1 MSLTLYRLRPLAP
14 LHLGTGRAD
23 DLADLD
29 ELPRSDTLAAAL
41 CSVWRHVRPDADVS
55 ALAAAPPFAL
65 SSALPVVKS
74 GDAWLPTLSLPVGL
88 ADAAAGADR
97 KRWKGARFAPA
108 ALLRD
113 LLAGRAPDADVVD
126 GVLLPTAVAT
136 AHGDGLWHRDS
147 RVRLAVNRL
156 GDGPIPGLLYE
167 FGGVRFADGVRLGV
181 AVRFADE
188 AIRPA
193 FEAALALLG
202 EEGLGADRSSGY
214 GRFAVE
220 AAEAFAP
227 SLGTGMRLCLS
238 LCRPTRDEIAR
249 GLLAEPARW
258 DTVVRGGWVTSPGAA
273 SLRKRDLRM
282 LTEGAMVQDLGADV
296 VGDAPPVLEARPE
309 LGLGHDVYRSGVA
322 IAVPIAAPAGA
333 AGRAA

>member
-1 MSLTLYRLRPLAP
+1 MSLILYRLRPLAP

-41 CSVWRHVRPDADVS
+41 CSVWRHVQPGADIG
-55 ALAAAPPFAL
+55 ALAAAPPFAV
-65 SSALPVVKS
+65 SSALPVVKN
-74 GDAWLPTLSLPVGL
+74 GDTWLPTLPLPTGL
-88 ADAAAGADR
+88 AEAAAGADR

-113 LLAGRAPDADVVD
+113 LIASRAPDADVVD
-126 GVLLPTAVAT
+126 GVLLPTALAAV
-136 AHGDGLWHRDS
+136 HGEGLWHRES

-156 GDGPIPGLLYE
+156 GGGPIPGLLYE
-167 FGGVRFADGVRLGV
+167 FGGVRFADGVRLGI
-181 AVRFADE
+181 AADFAE
-188 AIRPA
+188 ESTRRA

-220 AAEAFAP
+220 AVDSFAP
-227 SLGTGMRLCLS
+227 ALGSGMRLCLS
-238 LCRPTRDEIAR
+238 LCRPTHDEIAR

-258 DTVVRGGWVTSPGAA
+258 DTVVRGGWITSPGAN
-273 SLRKRDLRM
+273 SLRKRDVRM
-282 LTEGAMVQDLGADV
+282 LAEGALVADLGADR
-296 VGDAPPVLEARPE
+296 VGAAPRVLEACPE

-322 IAVPIAAPAGA
+322 IAVPIAVPAGA
-333 AGRAA
+333 AGRAV